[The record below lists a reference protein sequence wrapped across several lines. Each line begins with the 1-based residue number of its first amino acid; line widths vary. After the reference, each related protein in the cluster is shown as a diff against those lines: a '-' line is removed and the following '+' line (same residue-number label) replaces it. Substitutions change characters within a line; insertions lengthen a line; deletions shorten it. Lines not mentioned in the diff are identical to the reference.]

1 MAGRSKRIFIALRDR
16 VTSLPDYNFLTKK
29 RDEEKKDFKQA
40 SKQPPA
46 LALAA
51 SKNQLNARSLPERMM
66 AMCTTAAS
74 VSSASSSLPS
84 PTSSSQVTSA
94 AEAVSRIVASEPED
108 ATIEE
113 LGRATASACNL
124 IDDDFAGSSD
134 EVKIFKD
141 EGEDEEKEYVSQE
154 ELQAA
159 LSEDKSSLIQ
169 ETELSIKQ
177 EALRLTDSS
186 IGRTFFFL
194 SLLKVRKSP
203 SFFRVFF
210 PLGKQKKQ

>member
-1 MAGRSKRIFIALRDR
+1 
-16 VTSLPDYNFLTKK
+16 
-29 RDEEKKDFKQA
+29 
-40 SKQPPA
+40 
-46 LALAA
+46 
-51 SKNQLNARSLPERMM
+51 MM
-66 AMCTTAAS
+66 AMCTAS

-84 PTSSSQVTSA
+84 PSSSQVTASVA
-94 AEAVSRIVASEPED
+94 AASRIVTASEQEQD
-108 ATIEE
+108 NNTIEE

-177 EALRLTDSS
+177 EAALRLTNST
-186 IGRTFFFL
+186 IGKNWKGGKISTYSLTF
-194 SLLKVRKSP
+194 SLLGKKRKMLI
-203 SFFRVFF
+203 FM
-210 PLGKQKKQ
+210 

>member
-1 MAGRSKRIFIALRDR
+1 
-16 VTSLPDYNFLTKK
+16 
-29 RDEEKKDFKQA
+29 
-40 SKQPPA
+40 
-46 LALAA
+46 
-51 SKNQLNARSLPERMM
+51 
-66 AMCTTAAS
+66 MCTAS

-84 PTSSSQVTSA
+84 PSASSQITASVAASRIAAASA
-94 AEAVSRIVASEPED
+94 ASAEQE

-113 LGRATASACNL
+113 LGRSTASACNL

-177 EALRLTDSS
+177 EAALRLTDST
-186 IGRTFFFL
+186 IGKLALPERQNH
-194 SLLKVRKSP
+194 RKSRIQHSKFVKNAQSGLFWQVSEKP
-203 SFFRVFF
+203 VVVGQTVL
-210 PLGKQKKQ
+210 PDM

>member
-113 LGRATASACNL
+113 LGRATASTCNL

-186 IGRTFFFL
+186 IGRTFFY
-194 SLLKVRKSP
+194 SL
-203 SFFRVFF
+203 
-210 PLGKQKKQ
+210 PLAG

>member
-1 MAGRSKRIFIALRDR
+1 
-16 VTSLPDYNFLTKK
+16 
-29 RDEEKKDFKQA
+29 
-40 SKQPPA
+40 
-46 LALAA
+46 
-51 SKNQLNARSLPERMM
+51 
-66 AMCTTAAS
+66 MCTAS

-84 PTSSSQVTSA
+84 PSASSQITASVAASRIAAASA
-94 AEAVSRIVASEPED
+94 ASAEQE

-113 LGRATASACNL
+113 LGRSTASACNL

-186 IGRTFFFL
+186 IGRTFFFY
-194 SLLKVRKSP
+194 SCWMKVRKSP
-203 SFFRVFF
+203 SFFPF
-210 PLGKQKKQ
+210 GKTEKTGRC

>member
-46 LALAA
+46 LAAA

-186 IGRTFFFL
+186 IGRTFFFIL
-194 SLLKVRKSP
+194 SLLLDEGEKIA
-203 SFFRVFF
+203 
-210 PLGKQKKQ
+210 

>member
-186 IGRTFFFL
+186 IGRIFFIL
-194 SLLKVRKSP
+194 SLLLDEGEKIA
-203 SFFRVFF
+203 
-210 PLGKQKKQ
+210 

>member
-1 MAGRSKRIFIALRDR
+1 
-16 VTSLPDYNFLTKK
+16 
-29 RDEEKKDFKQA
+29 
-40 SKQPPA
+40 
-46 LALAA
+46 
-51 SKNQLNARSLPERMM
+51 
-66 AMCTTAAS
+66 MCTAS

-84 PTSSSQVTSA
+84 PSSSQVTASVA
-94 AEAVSRIVASEPED
+94 ASRITASEQED
-108 ATIEE
+108 NTIEE

-177 EALRLTDSS
+177 EAALRLTDST
-186 IGRTFFFL
+186 IGKNTLYFMHTFK
-194 SLLKVRKSP
+194 KV
-203 SFFRVFF
+203 
-210 PLGKQKKQ
+210 GKLVHTT